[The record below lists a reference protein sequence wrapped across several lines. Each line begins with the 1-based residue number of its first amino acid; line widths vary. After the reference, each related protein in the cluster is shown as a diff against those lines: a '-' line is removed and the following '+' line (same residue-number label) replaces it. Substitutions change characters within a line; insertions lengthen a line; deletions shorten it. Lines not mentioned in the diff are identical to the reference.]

1 MSRRVFC
8 ILAFEKIGRH
18 GRGRTDDIY
27 HVKVA
32 LSH

>member
-1 MSRRVFC
+1 MNLLHPSLIHSGRR
-8 ILAFEKIGRH
+8 